1 MVVMRRFYR
10 AALAAAAIG
19 AGLAAGAQP
28 AAGPKTYALVAAVG
42 NRFEVVSSK
51 QQTGSHLPAWDREA
65 YRIGGNVLNRL
76 ALQGLDQ
83 AVARYEPESRR
94 VYLSMVPARP
104 EIELVIE
111 ELKKVDRVGWDRI
124 MVALPAYRFHDEPGL
139 AHRMKGFGLLQQ
151 GQCQSDTS
159 LRPDR
164 IGSCNHGF
172 RPQYG
177 PEAHTPKGE
186 VIAANTFVAPFAFVE
201 IFTLDPGTLAV
212 LDRSANYGHRKLT
225 DETAK
230 LNGIVNGDNK
240 EFLAAQIV
248 DVVQA
253 STAEA
258 MANGILKGSVDVR
271 EKGPVS
277 SDPARMR

>member
-1 MVVMRRFYR
+1 MSRFYR
-10 AALAAAAIG
+10 W
-19 AGLAAGAQP
+19 GLLCVTLAGAIP
-28 AAGPKTYALVAAVG
+28 ACAEAKVYALVGAIG
-42 NRFEVVSSK
+42 SRFEVVTSK
-51 QQTGSHLPAWDREA
+51 QQTGSHIPAWDREA

-83 AVARYEPESRR
+83 AVARYEPQSKR
-94 VYLSMVPARP
+94 VYLSMDPAKP
-104 EIELVIE
+104 DIELVIG
-111 ELKKVDRVGWDRI
+111 ELKKLDRAGWDRI

-139 AHRMKGFGLLQQ
+139 AQRMKGFGLLQQ

-159 LRPDR
+159 NRPDR
-164 IGSCNHGF
+164 IGSCSHGF
-172 RPQYG
+172 RPQSG
-177 PEAHTPKGE
+177 PTALTPKGE
-186 VIAANTFVAPFAFVE
+186 EIAANTFAAPFAFVE
-201 IFTLDPGTLAV
+201 IFTLDPRTLAV

-240 EFLAAQIV
+240 DFLARQIV
-248 DVVQA
+248 EVVQS

-271 EKGPVS
+271 EKGPV
-277 SDPARMR
+277 AR